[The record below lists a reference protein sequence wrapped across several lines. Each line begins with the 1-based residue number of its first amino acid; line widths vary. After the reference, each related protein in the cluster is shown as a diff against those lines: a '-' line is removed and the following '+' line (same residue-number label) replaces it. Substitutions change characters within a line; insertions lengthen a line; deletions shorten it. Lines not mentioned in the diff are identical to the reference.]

1 MADEDQKQDCN
12 FTFSLAEDCLR
23 ELRRQRLHASLN
35 PDNKVDRHLKWS
47 LRLLTPLFGKPQQ
60 DQSPLDLAEHTAV
73 DALLYLRREASMSTA
88 YIAYLHQLR
97 KDLETM
103 EANWDEVERE
113 FNTFKTH
120 LFPMFAQNVVLS
132 TQPDEHVPYNPV
144 AWPDE
149 FRARIEARVSKWRS
163 QEKVVSQMRALLA
176 SSNQALAVPED
187 SFDDVFSDI

>member
-1 MADEDQKQDCN
+1 MADKDKKQDCN
-12 FTFSLAEDCLR
+12 FTFSLVEDCLR

-73 DALLYLRREASMSTA
+73 DALLYLRREASMSTE

-97 KDLETM
+97 KDLKTM
-103 EANWDEVERE
+103 EANWDEVETE
-113 FNTFKTH
+113 FNTFRTH
-120 LFPMFAQNVVLS
+120 VFPMFAQSLVVP
-132 TQPDEHVPYNPV
+132 TQPDEYVPYNPI

-149 FRARIEARVSKWRS
+149 LRARIETRVRKWRS
-163 QEKVVSQMRALLA
+163 QEKVVAQMRALLA